1 MKLNRKKSP
10 NKGSFF
16 YFAKFTLPI
25 MRRIETKTI
34 NLYMEELIM
43 ENNKGKLEMITV
55 VDEYGCVVSI
65 EFIHNGVR
73 GDKVTIIREEG
84 KES

>member
-1 MKLNRKKSP
+1 
-10 NKGSFF
+10 
-16 YFAKFTLPI
+16 
-25 MRRIETKTI
+25 
-34 NLYMEELIM
+34 M
-43 ENNKGKLEMITV
+43 ENNKNKLEMITV

-73 GDKVTIIREEG
+73 GDKVTIIREEE